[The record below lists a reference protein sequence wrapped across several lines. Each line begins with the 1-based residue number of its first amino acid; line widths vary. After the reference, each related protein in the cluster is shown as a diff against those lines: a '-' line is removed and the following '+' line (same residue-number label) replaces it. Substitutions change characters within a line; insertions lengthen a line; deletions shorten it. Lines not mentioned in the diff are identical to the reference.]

1 MKFLFDCEDKIL
13 LPRAYQ
19 LIDDI
24 KPFIDKMK
32 TVDVPEDEVKTE
44 GKTCTVLKN
53 MMVHYPEETGALL
66 AKLWILDKGEKAPN
80 ALRTVTEFVKNNE
93 AIDFFT
99 SALPFL
105 VQMSNALSRK

>member
-32 TVDVPEDEVKTE
+32 TVEISDEEAAKD
-44 GKTCTVLKN
+44 GKMQTIIKN
-53 MMVHYPEETGALL
+53 MMVHYPEETSALL
-66 AKLWILDKGEKAPN
+66 AKLWVLNKGEKTPN
-80 ALRTVTEFVKNNE
+80 ALKTVT
-93 AIDFFT
+93 AIIKSDSAMDFFT

-105 VQMSNALSRK
+105 AQMSAALSRK

>member
-19 LIDDI
+19 LIDEI
-24 KPFIDKMK
+24 KPFFDKMK
-32 TVDVPEDEVKTE
+32 TVEISDEEAAKD
-44 GKTCTVLKN
+44 GKMQTIIKN
-53 MMVHYPEETGALL
+53 MMVHYPEETSALL
-66 AKLWILDKGEKAPN
+66 AKLWVLDKGEKAPN
-80 ALRTVTEFVKNNE
+80 ALRTITEFVKNNE